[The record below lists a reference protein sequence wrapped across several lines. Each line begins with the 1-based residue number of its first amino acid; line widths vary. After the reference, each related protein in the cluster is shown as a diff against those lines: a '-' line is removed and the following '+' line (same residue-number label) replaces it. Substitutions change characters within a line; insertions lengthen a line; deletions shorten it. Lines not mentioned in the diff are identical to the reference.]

1 MTRDEN
7 FLIKQYKNL
16 DEIKINWYIKNV
28 EGRGLDRASQIL
40 MSGIFVNKK
49 EKKFIPFVFIIA
61 TGQRERKMRTFVLPL
76 LQFFHLLLIIYWED
90 VS

>member
-16 DEIKINWYIKNV
+16 DEIKINSCIKNIK
-28 EGRGLDRASQIL
+28 GRGPDRASQIL
-40 MSGIFVNKK
+40 MSGFFVNKK

-61 TGQRERKMRTFVLPL
+61 TGQKERKMRTFVLPL
-76 LQFFHLLLIIYWED
+76 LQFFHLLSIVYWED